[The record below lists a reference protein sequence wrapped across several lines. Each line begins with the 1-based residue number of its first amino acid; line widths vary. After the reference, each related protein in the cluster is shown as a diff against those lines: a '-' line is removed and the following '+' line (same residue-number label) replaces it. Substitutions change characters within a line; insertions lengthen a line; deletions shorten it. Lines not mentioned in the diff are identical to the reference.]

1 MGKYR
6 KLVMEEHVDVDEAA
20 KKLPDVAYICITDTE
35 GIIHL
40 KTLHHLQFINPT
52 SLYRIR
58 FNQMTLY
65 KLRFKSTY
73 LRAFLYLS
81 AQSLPRK

>member
-1 MGKYR
+1 
-6 KLVMEEHVDVDEAA
+6 MEEHVDVDEAA